1 MYSRLSPEKAARSP
15 LFEAPLPVSLR
26 QEIPARPELAR
37 RRAFAGNPRSWEQ
50 PDRAGSKPNL
60 MVVGASG
67 HVAQAVLQR
76 LRKRRGEFGRLVL
89 LDSED
94 TVLRNEHLD
103 HACLEYRFVRRR
115 LEFPAGAAAYQALL
129 RQHQINI
136 VLDLSDLDTLPILT
150 ATDSAGVSYVNT
162 SLNDAKRRISD
173 LVDRVHPTRSV
184 GRNAPHILS
193 SGMNPGIVNV
203 WVWHGFRQYGA
214 PSEIVHFEYDTSTPV
229 TGWRP
234 TITWSRKEFLAEA
247 VWEPTG
253 LIVDGYLQR
262 LPLNSLHYREDL
274 APIMAP
280 VVDLPAYPR
289 GLLVLH
295 EENVKLGRKLD
306 ASSRYIYA
314 IHPETMEYLAE
325 LWRDRGR
332 IELDDLEI
340 ADNTTV
346 PLAGSDTVGVCM
358 DYPDKRVYYL
368 HSLSNDAVYGTNATC
383 AQVAVGVDAA
393 LAALLTEPLA
403 PRLYFASDLYDTVY
417 SDVALKGLRVE
428 HFVFEKRRG
437 RLSLARYV
445 PRMAPIPALA
455 KHAEFTSSPC

>member
-1 MYSRLSPEKAARSP
+1 MNNCLSQEEAARSP

-26 QEIPARPELAR
+26 QEISARPEPVR
-37 RRAFAGNPRSWEQ
+37 RRASAGIPRAWDHD
-50 PDRAGSKPNL
+50 DRECSKPNL
-60 MVVGASG
+60 LVVGASG

-76 LRKRRGEFGRLVL
+76 LRTRRGDFGRLAL

-94 TVLRNEHLD
+94 TVLGNEHLD
-103 HACLEYRFVRRR
+103 HARLEYRFVRRR
-115 LEFPAGAAAYQALL
+115 LEFPSGAAAYQAFL

-150 ATDSAGVSYVNT
+150 ATDAAGVSYVNT
-162 SLNDAKRRISD
+162 SLNDTTRRISD

-203 WVWHGFRQYGA
+203 WVWHGFRKYGP

-234 TITWSRKEFLAEA
+234 TISWSRKEFLAEA

-253 LIVDGYLQR
+253 LVVNGYLQM
-262 LPLNSLHYREDL
+262 LPLNSLYYREDL

-306 ASSRYIYA
+306 VSSRYIYA
-314 IHPETMEYLAE
+314 IHPETMDYLAE

-332 IELDDLEI
+332 IDIDDLEI

-346 PLAGSDTVGVCM
+346 PLAGADTVGVCL
-358 DYPDKRVYYL
+358 DYPQKRVYYL
-368 HSLSNDAVYGTNATC
+368 HSLSNAAVYGTSATC

-393 LAALLTEPLA
+393 LTTLLTEPLA
-403 PRLYFASDLYDTVY
+403 PRLYFASDLYDTIY

-428 HFVFEKRRG
+428 HFVFEKRSG
-437 RLSLARYV
+437 NLSLARYA
-445 PRMAPIPALA
+445 PRMAPIPARPE
-455 KHAEFTSSPC
+455 HTEFASSPC